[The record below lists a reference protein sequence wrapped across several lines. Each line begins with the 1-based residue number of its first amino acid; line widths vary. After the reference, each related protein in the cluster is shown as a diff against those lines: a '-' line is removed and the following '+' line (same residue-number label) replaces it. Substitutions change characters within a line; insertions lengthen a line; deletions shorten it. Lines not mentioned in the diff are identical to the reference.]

1 MKKLGSTTTMAVLA
15 MVAVALCAGRTLA
28 DDKTDVGNGAKA
40 WATAMME
47 GKSDEMKSHSIGT
60 AEEVA
65 RWEGMS
71 KMIAAFKKLGEAAK
85 AKYGEEGAMLS
96 RMFKSPD
103 FSQLQAESK
112 IVTTGDDATI
122 TGKDGK
128 VMKLKKDGGE
138 WKVVLSSLSEAGG
151 KMDPKQVTAMT
162 DAVSTTAD
170 EIKDGKYPTNR
181 DAMIALGQ
189 KMAAAGGGRRP
200 GGPGAAPAK

>member
-1 MKKLGSTTTMAVLA
+1 MNKIGSTTTMAVLA
-15 MVAVALCAGRTLA
+15 MVAVSLCAGRTLA

-47 GKSDEMKSHSIGT
+47 GKSDEMKAHSIGT

-71 KMIAAFKKLGEAAK
+71 KMIAAFKKLGDAAK
-85 AKYGEEGAMLS
+85 AKYGEEGAMIS

-103 FSQLQAESK
+103 FSQLQSESK

-128 VMKLKKDGGE
+128 VMKLKKDAGE
-138 WKVVLSSLSEAGG
+138 WKVVLSSLNEAG
-151 KMDPKQVTAMT
+151 KMDAKQVAAMT

-181 DAMIALGQ
+181 EAMMALGQ
-189 KMAAAGGGRRP
+189 KMAAANGGRRP
-200 GGPGAAPAK
+200 GAPPAW

>member
-1 MKKLGSTTTMAVLA
+1 MKKFGTLAVLA
-15 MVAVALCAGRTLA
+15 MVAVSFCAGRTLA

-40 WATAMME
+40 WATAMMA
-47 GKSDEMKSHSIGT
+47 GKADEMKSHSIGT

-71 KMIAAFKKLGEAAK
+71 KMIAAFKKLGEAAN
-85 AKYGEEGAMLS
+85 AKYGEEGAMIS

-112 IVTTGDDATI
+112 IETSGDDATI

-138 WKVVLSSLSEAGG
+138 WKVVLSSLNETGA
-151 KMDPKQVTAMT
+151 KMDAKQVAAMT

-181 DAMIALGQ
+181 EAMMALGK
-189 KMAAAGGGRRP
+189 KMAATGAGRRP